1 MLPWRGAALTYRI
14 VFAAVTLWALALL
27 LDVDEGR
34 FDPVVF
40 VFFTALSNLAVL
52 VWAVLSVV
60 VTARD
65 GLRDGW
71 RGGSS
76 PSPRVA
82 GYPLMS
88 IIVTMLIY
96 LVVLTPTVPAD
107 ELFTL
112 EDTLVHVV
120 VPVLMILDWLL
131 FTPKGHQRWYD
142 PLLWALPPYAYL
154 AWAFLHHALG
164 GDFSGRPYPYPFMNV
179 DRIGWDGFFLY
190 VVVLTLGLEIV
201 AYLIHAVDRLLG
213 RRARRRVAG

>member
-1 MLPWRGAALTYRI
+1 MLPWRGAALAYRI
-14 VFAAVTLWALALL
+14 VFASVALWALALL
-27 LDVDEGR
+27 VDLDEGR
-34 FDPVVF
+34 FEPVVF

-52 VWAVLSVV
+52 VWAALSIV

-65 GLRDGW
+65 GRRDGW

-76 PSPRVA
+76 PSPRAA

-96 LVVLTPTVPAD
+96 LVVLAPTVPAD

-120 VPVLMILDWLL
+120 VPVLMILDWIL
-131 FTPKGHQRWYD
+131 FTPKGTQRWYD
-142 PLLWALPPYAYL
+142 PLLWAIPPYAYL
-154 AWAFLHHALG
+154 AWAFVHHALG

-179 DRIGWDGFFLY
+179 DRIGWDGFFTYL
-190 VVVLTLGLEIV
+190 VVLTAGLEIV
-201 AYLIHAVDRLLG
+201 AYLIHAADRLLG